1 MNILQVIRRYL
12 DIKKSNDKS
21 KFIPK
26 SFMFGGKAAPGY
38 YTAKKII
45 KLICH
50 VADVVNRDP
59 EIGDLLKVVYF
70 PNYKVSN
77 A

>member
-1 MNILQVIRRYL
+1 MY
-12 DIKKSNDKS
+12 
-21 KFIPK
+21 
-26 SFMFGGKAAPGY
+26 GGKAAPGY
-38 YTAKKII
+38 YTAKHII
-45 KLICH
+45 KLINN
-50 VADVVNRDP
+50 VANIVNNDP

>member
-1 MNILQVIRRYL
+1 MNILQIIRRYL
-12 DIKKSNDKS
+12 DIKKSKDKS
-21 KFIPK
+21 KFLPK
-26 SFMFGGKAAPGY
+26 SYMFGGKAAPGY
-38 YTAKKII
+38 FTAKCII
-45 KLICH
+45 KLINR

-59 EIGDLLKVVYF
+59 EIGDILKVVYF

>member
-1 MNILQVIRRYL
+1 
-12 DIKKSNDKS
+12 
-21 KFIPK
+21 
-26 SFMFGGKAAPGY
+26 MFGGKAAPGY
-38 YTAKKII
+38 VTAKRII
-45 KLICH
+45 KLINA
-50 VADVVNRDP
+50 VADVVNRDY